1 MIVIKLN
8 TIKQANT
15 GSLEHDDIPST
26 FKLYN
31 LYIHLHIYI
40 YIYTLNVNQEREREI
55 NKFVLSFQSFRTLS
69 CLFINLFKYIYISD
83 LHQNFK

>member
-40 YIYTLNVNQEREREI
+40 YIYTLNVNQERER
-55 NKFVLSFQSFRTLS
+55 
-69 CLFINLFKYIYISD
+69 D
-83 LHQNFK
+83 